1 MLVISMKYNLKA
13 LPILEDQNGECEPFD
28 LDIDLLA
35 TGSTSQSPSFTRK
48 FCDLLDAHKA
58 LVLSQAPSPSTSPS
72 TSTSP
77 VEAQVEYSNNNNE
90 HLSVQDFANLV
101 VGLDLTYYPYIGGAA
116 PRTVI
121 PVNASTLP
129 VVFTAN
135 ESPPDQPI
143 RKYKYSICVCRL

>member
-1 MLVISMKYNLKA
+1 MLVISMKYKLKA
-13 LPILEDQNGECEPFD
+13 LPILEERNGECEPFD
-28 LDIDLLA
+28 LDVDLLA

-58 LVLSQAPSPSTSPS
+58 LVLSRSPSTSLEEEQDEE
-72 TSTSP
+72 TSTNHDEP
-77 VEAQVEYSNNNNE
+77 
-90 HLSVQDFANLV
+90 LSVQDFGNLV
-101 VGLDLTYYPYIGGAA
+101 VGLNLTYYPYIGGAA

-121 PVNASTLP
+121 PVSASTLP

-143 RKYKYSICVCRL
+143 RKYERVCRSCSPI